1 MVFFNYVLGNISFDE
16 ASEVFDS
23 LSSNERE
30 REFNTFMD
38 QMTKM
43 IINTENLFRSE
54 INLSRISE
62 TYIYLRNVGFIREY
76 LCIPIDTSG
85 YVNYIFPE
93 KGIDSIEDIEVA
105 KSMYINSEILKEVT
119 KIFEQSDWKQ
129 NRILTN
135 EYLRKVLSV
144 KFIREF
150 IDENTIKEDEKLFGK
165 FDFTLDQMEGSMG
178 DYIRRYSDDST
189 WVEPPSSIYEAMRI
203 REEERAR
210 REKSNTKK

>member
-16 ASEVFDS
+16 ASEVFDL

-30 REFNTFMD
+30 REFDTFMG

-54 INLSRISE
+54 INQSRISE

-76 LCIPIDTSG
+76 LGIPIDTSG
-85 YVNYIFPE
+85 YVKYIFP
-93 KGIDSIEDIEVA
+93 KHGLNDIEEA
-105 KSMYINSEILKEVT
+105 KSMYINS
-119 KIFEQSDWKQ
+119 KIIQRMETIFRKSDSHEK
-129 NRILTN
+129 NRILAN
-135 EYLRKVLSV
+135 EYMRKVLSV
-144 KFIREF
+144 QFMREF

-165 FDFTLDQMEGSMG
+165 FDFTLDQMEESME
-178 DYIRRYSDDST
+178 DYIRRYSADST

>member
-23 LSSNERE
+23 LSSNEKE
-30 REFNTFMD
+30 CEFNTFMG

-54 INLSRISE
+54 INQSRISE

-76 LCIPIDTSG
+76 LDIPIDISG
-85 YVNYIFPE
+85 YVNYLFPE
-93 KGIDSIEDIEVA
+93 EGFNDIEEA
-105 KSMYINSEILKEVT
+105 KSIYITNRILHRMT
-119 KIFEQSDWKQ
+119 TIFEQSDSHEQ
-129 NRILTN
+129 NRNLAN

-144 KFIREF
+144 KFMREF
-150 IDENTIKEDEKLFGK
+150 IGENTIKEDETLFGK
-165 FDFTLDQMEGSMG
+165 FHLALESLEESMRE
-178 DYIRRYSDDST
+178 YIELYSADST

-203 REEERAR
+203 REEEKAAA
-210 REKSNTKK
+210 EKL